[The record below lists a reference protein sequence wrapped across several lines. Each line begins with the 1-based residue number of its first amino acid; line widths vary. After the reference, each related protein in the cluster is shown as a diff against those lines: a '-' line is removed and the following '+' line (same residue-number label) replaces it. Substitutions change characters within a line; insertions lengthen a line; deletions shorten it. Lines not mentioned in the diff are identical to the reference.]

1 MHIAKFA
8 ACSTIATTLCAAS
21 LLGLAGAAQAQ
32 KPSGLP
38 NNYPS
43 KPVRVIVGSAAGGGA
58 DNVARMISAK
68 MTEAWGNPFL
78 VENISSG
85 IGGILAL
92 QQIHKSAPDGY
103 TISNSSGSTIQ
114 NAHFQNKVSFDVRKD
129 LKPIVQ
135 TTIAP
140 QYMAFYPKAPFT
152 TLKEMVAYAKANP
165 GKVTFGT
172 SGVGS
177 GSHLLGEYIADLTG
191 IQLQHIPY
199 KGAGQSTV
207 DAIGGRIMIV
217 FGSQPAITPH
227 VNRGTLRPV
236 GISTAKR
243 MPLQPDTPTIAEQ
256 GLPGLDYTSWQGWLG
271 VSGIPDPIVR
281 ALNLGVNK
289 AIQEPELMKI
299 LLAEGANPV
308 NLTPEEFGKNINDA
322 LSLVDGILKKTGIK
336 LTD

>member
-1 MHIAKFA
+1 MQPAKI
-8 ACSTIATTLCAAS
+8 SIRPSLATTLCAAS
-21 LLGLAGAAQAQ
+21 LIGMVGVAQAQ

-38 NNYPS
+38 NNYPN
-43 KPVRVIVGSAAGGGA
+43 KPVRVIVGSAPGGGA
-58 DNVARMISAK
+58 DNVARMIAGK
-68 MTEAWGNPFL
+68 MSESWGNSFI
-78 VENISSG
+78 VENIASG

-103 TISNSSGSTIQ
+103 TISNTSGSTIQ
-114 NAHFQNKVSFDVRKD
+114 NAHFQNRVSFDVRKD

-140 QYMAFYPKAPFT
+140 QYMAFYPKAPFST
-152 TLKEMVAYAKANP
+152 FKELVAYAKAHP
-165 GKVTFGT
+165 GEVTFGT

-177 GSHLLGEYIADLTG
+177 GSHLLGEYIADLAG
-191 IQLQHIPY
+191 IKLRHIPY

-207 DAIGGRIMIV
+207 DAIAGRILIV

-281 ALNLGVNK
+281 ALNAGVNK
-289 AIQEPELMKI
+289 TIQDPALMKI
-299 LLAEGANPV
+299 LIAEGANPV
-308 NLTPEEFGKNINDA
+308 NITPEEFGKNINDA
-322 LSLVDGILKKTGIK
+322 LNLVDSILKKTGIK